1 MRRFGHGN
9 ADDLWRATLEQ
20 VPSLL
25 GRLYYVTSL
34 RDENSGRYR
43 HHGLESVHGAEAA
56 DAAIRASHLHTFHR
70 WIRLPLS
77 LKKQDLDAYLA
88 ALEEPVE
95 QVLATWS
102 HTRNYMACV
111 PASVQGVERDLFVND
126 LEVLL
131 AAVRNARGV
140 AGPDPDS

>member
-1 MRRFGHGN
+1 MRRFGRGN
-9 ADDLWRATLEQ
+9 ADDLWRTTLEQ

-25 GRLYYVTSL
+25 GRLYYLTSL

-43 HHGLESVHGAEAA
+43 HHGLASVQGEEAA
-56 DAAIRASHLHTFHR
+56 DAAIRASHLRTFSD
-70 WIRLPLS
+70 WIRLPLP
-77 LKKQDLDAYLA
+77 LKKQDLDAYLE

-95 QVLATWS
+95 QVLATWA
-102 HTRNYMACV
+102 HTRSYAACV
-111 PASVQGVERDLFVND
+111 PASVQGVERELFVND

-131 AAVRNARGV
+131 AVVRNARGV